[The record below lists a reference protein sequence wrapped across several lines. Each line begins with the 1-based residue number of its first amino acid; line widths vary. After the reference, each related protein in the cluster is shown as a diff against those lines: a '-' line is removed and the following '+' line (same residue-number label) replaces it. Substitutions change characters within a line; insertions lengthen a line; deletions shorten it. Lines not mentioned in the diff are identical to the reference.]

1 MTETTIDFIVEWIDK
16 KAENA
21 KVDSLVVGISGGIDS
36 AVVST
41 LCAKTNRKVILV
53 TMPIGNQ
60 SNLSYDH
67 VSWLVEKYENIEHVE
82 HNLSATFNDLIYSN
96 QTISNR
102 EGVKFIETSK
112 LAMANAA
119 SRLRMTAL
127 YMVAN
132 TYNGLVV
139 GTGNKVEDFG
149 IGFFTKY
156 GDGGVDI
163 SPIADLYKSQ
173 VYDVGRKL
181 KLLSG
186 IVSAVPTDGL
196 WEDGRTDED
205 QIGYSYDELERAMI
219 IDEYDTFDLMKDS
232 MTDRE
237 LDAYNHYLHLNKIRK
252 HKMEPIPVCKIPTNL
267 N

>member
-1 MTETTIDFIVEWIDK
+1 
-16 KAENA
+16 
-21 KVDSLVVGISGGIDS
+21 
-36 AVVST
+36 
-41 LCAKTNRKVILV
+41 
-53 TMPIGNQ
+53 
-60 SNLSYDH
+60 
-67 VSWLVEKYENIEHVE
+67 
-82 HNLSATFNDLIYSN
+82 
-96 QTISNR
+96 
-102 EGVKFIETSK
+102 
-112 LAMANAA
+112 
-119 SRLRMTAL
+119 
-127 YMVAN
+127 MVAN